1 MVFDYDELA
10 KIVIFCDRK
19 GGFERG
25 MHYAEFE
32 AVLDRFAP
40 FVEYARRSS
49 RAIYIEVDNTLTILS
64 AVFFTV
70 EFDAKGFIDESWNL
84 PIDKVVRNASN
95 GPDLGAGPIRLA
107 CKSQCPIHY
116 FRQHLW
122 DPDISSGQKHFHQL
136 KKLVNQNA
144 LSISFREPPT
154 TSRSPFLDSHEEVEK
169 RLAHQV
175 SLQSNTEMQ
184 KEYARQLQTS
194 LQQQSKEHRLELT
207 AIENKYDG
215 AIKDLKIEHTRHI
228 NKYVE
233 KVKTLQATVNAERQ
247 KANRYKDA
255 VTKQSKKMTGLRDYF
270 EHKLD
275 QHHGREEEY
284 AEAIKANYRLET
296 ESRVA
301 AATIELK
308 EALQTRDIELMYHNE
323 QEQQLR
329 DEIERLRRENAEFV
343 GKSGDQLLSKM
354 AKKGLSYVTYQTGAG
369 HINVPPAEVS
379 QFLEDPV
386 AYTAAYCQV
395 DKEQY
400 ETWLLH
406 YQTPV
411 CHYCDEAGEIC
422 GENIERIGI
431 PADFFVGESDR
442 CREHNSLAIAD
453 SAIKN
458 ASRVEQP

>member
-40 FVEYARRSS
+40 FVEYAQRSA
-49 RAIYIEVDNTLTILS
+49 RAIYIEVDSSLTILS
-64 AVFFTV
+64 AVFFIV
-70 EFDAKGFIDESWNL
+70 DFDSKGFINENWNL

-95 GPDLGAGPIRLA
+95 GPDLGGGPIRLA

-122 DPDISSGQKHFHQL
+122 DPDISQGQKHFHQL
-136 KKLVNQNA
+136 KKLVDQNA
-144 LSISFREPPT
+144 LSISFREPP
-154 TSRSPFLDSHEEVEK
+154 SQNRSPFLDDDQLVEK
-169 RLAHQV
+169 HLAHQV
-175 SLQSNTEMQ
+175 SVQSNTEMQ
-184 KEYARQLQTS
+184 KEYARQLQAS
-194 LQQQSKEHRLELT
+194 IQQQAKEHRLELT
-207 AIENKYDG
+207 ALENRNDALLKE
-215 AIKDLKIEHTRHI
+215 IKLEHTRHI
-228 NKYVE
+228 AKYVD
-233 KVKTLQATVNAERQ
+233 KIKGLQNLLIQERQ
-247 KANRYKDA
+247 KATRFKDT
-255 VTKQSKKMTGLRDYF
+255 VTKQAKKMTGLRDYF

-275 QHHGREEEY
+275 QYHGREEEY
-284 AEAIKANYRLET
+284 AEVIKANYKLEM

-301 AATIELK
+301 SATIDLK
-308 EALQTRDIELMYHNE
+308 EALQTRDVELMYHNE
-323 QEQQLR
+323 QEQQLKE
-329 DEIERLRRENAEFV
+329 EIDRLQKENAEFV

-369 HINVPPAEVS
+369 HINVPPGEVS

-386 AYTAAYCQV
+386 AYTAAYCEV
-395 DKEQY
+395 TKEQY
-400 ETWLLH
+400 EAWLLH

-411 CHYCDEAGEIC
+411 CHFSDESGLC

-431 PADFFVGESDR
+431 PSDFFVGESDR
-442 CREHNSLAIAD
+442 CRAHNSLAIAD
-453 SAIKN
+453 SAIRA
-458 ASRVEQP
+458 ASKVSHS